1 MALASGR
8 PANGRGARR
17 HGARPF
23 YFFPLLPLLLLFLLP
38 SPAWPG
44 TDGYLA
50 ELKGT
55 AEQRRLQDDGY
66 WDILLFYK
74 PAGGGRKSLVDDPK
88 FFLSPVGKRDPGAE
102 LSATLD
108 AMFDD
113 SLSPPARCR
122 FPARYEWLKETLR
135 IDPSRLPAPECPEL
149 DNTLRTINPK
159 SASLIFAS
167 GHMNAP
173 ASMFGHTFLRLDSA
187 YESPLLSYAVNYAAT
202 INPKDSGIAYAFKG
216 ILGGY
221 PGYYSIL
228 PYYVKVREYAAMDQR
243 DLWEYRTN
251 LTETEVRRM
260 TLHIL
265 EMRGIF
271 ADYYFL
277 DENCSYDLLFLLEA
291 ARPSV
296 ALTDRHKGFFVTP
309 IETLHSVLAEGLI
322 DNVVFRPSAARTIR
336 HKAEEAGEA
345 EVALA
350 KSLAAGD
357 VAPSDVVEGPL
368 PATGKIRV
376 LDLASDFTNY
386 LFLKK
391 EIPKDLY
398 QGRYLGI
405 LAARST
411 VAGPP
416 PEPRPLPVPAPPESG
431 HLVSRASLAGGARDG
446 RPFLE
451 IAYRPA
457 YHSLEDPVEGFND
470 GSQIVFAEAAVRW
483 YPRDDKIR
491 LQRLDLIDIVSLA
504 PRDAF
509 FRPVS
514 WKLQTGF
521 ATRDFPGDVESLV
534 YALNPGGGFAWK
546 VSPLGIVFLLAET
559 DLAVSGRYDH
569 SFAFGMGGSA
579 GIARQLSDRWGLLG
593 QARYIYGVLGDREQ
607 GRRFTASLKVPF
619 RLSRNRSLVLD
630 GEREEAPSVHVGTI
644 RLTWNAYF

>member
-1 MALASGR
+1 VRL
-8 PANGRGARR
+8 

-23 YFFPLLPLLLLFLLP
+23 FFLPLLLLFLLP
-38 SPAWPG
+38 STAWPG
-44 TDGYLA
+44 TNGYLS
-50 ELKGT
+50 ELKET
-55 AEQRRLQDDGY
+55 AARRRLQDDRY

-88 FFLSPVGKRDPGAE
+88 FFLTPGGKRDPAAE

-108 AMFDD
+108 AMFDG

-122 FPARYEWLKETLR
+122 FPARDEWLKETLP
-135 IDPSRLPAPECPEL
+135 IDPARLPAPKCPEL
-149 DNTLRTINPK
+149 DNTLRAINPK

-173 ASMFGHTFLRLDSA
+173 ASMFGHTFLRLDGD

-202 INPKDSGIAYAFKG
+202 IDRRDGGIAYAFKG
-216 ILGGY
+216 ILGYY

-265 EMRGIF
+265 EMEGIY

-296 ALTDRHKGFFVTP
+296 TLTDRHKGFFAAP
-309 IETLHSVLAEGLI
+309 IDTLRSVLAEGLI
-322 DNVVFRPSAARTIR
+322 DNVVFRPSTARTIR
-336 HKAEEAGEA
+336 HKASEAGEE
-345 EVALA
+345 EVDMAN
-350 KSLAAGD
+350 SLASGD
-357 VAPSDVVEGPL
+357 AAPSDVVEGPL
-368 PATGKIRV
+368 PANGKVRV

-386 LFLKK
+386 LYLKR
-391 EIPKDLY
+391 EIPKDVY
-398 QGRYLGI
+398 QGRYLRI
-405 LAARST
+405 LEARST

-416 PEPRPLPVPAPPESG
+416 PESRPVPVPAPPESG
-431 HLVSRASLAGGARDG
+431 HLVSRASLAGGVRDG
-446 RPFLE
+446 HSFLE

-457 YHSLEDPVEGFND
+457 YHSLEDPAEGFND
-470 GSQIVFAEAAVRW
+470 GSQIVFAEAAIRW
-483 YPRDDKIR
+483 YPRDEKVR

-514 WKLQTGF
+514 WKVQTGF
-521 ATRDFPGDVESLV
+521 ATRDFPGGVESLV

-559 DLAVSGRYDH
+559 DLAISGRYDR
-569 SFAFGMGGSA
+569 SFALGGGGSA
-579 GIARQLSDRWGLLG
+579 GIARPLSDRWGLLG

-607 GRRFTASLKVPF
+607 GRRFTASLKVPI
-619 RLSRNRSLVLD
+619 RHSRNRSLVLD
-630 GEREEAPSVHVGTI
+630 GEHADAPSVHVGPVRI
-644 RLTWNAYF
+644 TWNAHF

>member
-1 MALASGR
+1 M
-8 PANGRGARR
+8 RR
-17 HGARPF
+17 RGARPF
-23 YFFPLLPLLLLFLLP
+23 FFFPLLLLFLLP
-38 SPAWPG
+38 FPAWPG

-55 AEQRRLQDDGY
+55 AERRRLQDDRY

-74 PAGGGRKSLVDDPK
+74 PAAGGRKSLVDDPN
-88 FFLSPVGKRDPGAE
+88 FFLAPGGKRDPGAE

-108 AMFDD
+108 AMFDN

-122 FPARYEWLKETLR
+122 FPARYEWLKETLP
-135 IDPSRLPAPECPEL
+135 IDPARLPTPDCPVL
-149 DNTLRTINPK
+149 DNTLRAINPK

-173 ASMFGHTFLRLDSA
+173 ASMFGHTFLRLDGA

-216 ILGGY
+216 IFGYY

-228 PYYVKVREYAAMDQR
+228 PYYAKVREYASMEQR
-243 DLWEYRTN
+243 DLWEFRTN

-260 TLHIL
+260 TLHVL
-265 EMRGIF
+265 EMQGIY

-296 ALTDRHKGFFVTP
+296 TLTDRHKGFFVAP
-309 IETLHSVLAEGLI
+309 IETLRSVLAEGLI

-336 HKAEEAGEA
+336 HKASEAGEA

-350 KSLAAGD
+350 KSLASGD
-357 VAPSDVVEGPL
+357 AAPSDVVGGPL
-368 PATGKIRV
+368 PDTGKARV

-386 LFLKK
+386 LFLKR
-391 EIPKDLY
+391 EIPKDPY
-398 QGRYLGI
+398 QGRYLRI

-411 VAGPP
+411 VESRL
-416 PEPRPLPVPAPPESG
+416 PESRPLPVPAPPESG
-431 HLVSRASLAGGARDG
+431 HLVSRASLAAGTRDG

-457 YHSLEDPVEGFND
+457 YHSLEDPAEGFND
-470 GSQIVFAEAAVRW
+470 GSQIVFSEAALRW
-483 YPRDDKIR
+483 YPRDEKVR
-491 LQRLDLIDIVSLA
+491 LQRWDLIDIVSLA
-504 PRDAF
+504 PRDIF
-509 FRPVS
+509 FRPIS
-514 WKLQTGF
+514 WKVQTGF
-521 ATRDFPGDVESLV
+521 ATRDFPGGVESIV

-546 VSPLGIVFLLAET
+546 VSPLGIVSILAET
-559 DLAVSGRYDH
+559 DLAISGRYDR

-579 GIARQLSDRWGLLG
+579 GFARQVSDRWGVLAR
-593 QARYIYGVLGDREQ
+593 ARYVHGVLGDREQ
-607 GRRFTASLKVPF
+607 GRRFTASLKVPL
-619 RLSRNRSLVLD
+619 RLSRNRSLVLEGEHAD
-630 GEREEAPSVHVGTI
+630 GPSVHAGTI
-644 RLTWNAYF
+644 QLTWNAHF

>member
-1 MALASGR
+1 M
-8 PANGRGARR
+8 RR
-17 HGARPF
+17 RGARPF
-23 YFFPLLPLLLLFLLP
+23 FFSPFLLLFLLP
-38 SPAWPG
+38 SPAFPG
-44 TDGYLA
+44 ANGYLA
-50 ELKGT
+50 ELKET
-55 AEQRRLQDDGY
+55 AARRSLQDDRY

-74 PAGGGRKSLVDDPK
+74 PAAGGRKSLVDDRG
-88 FFLSPVGKRDPGAE
+88 FFLSPGGKRDPGAE

-122 FPARYEWLKETLR
+122 FPARYEWLKETLP
-135 IDPSRLPAPECPEL
+135 IDPVRLPAPECPEL
-149 DNTLRTINPK
+149 DNTLRAINPK

-173 ASMFGHTFLRLDSA
+173 ASMFGHTFLRLDGDYA
-187 YESPLLSYAVNYAAT
+187 SPLLSYAVNYAAT
-202 INPKDSGIAYAFKG
+202 INPKDGGIAYAFKG
-216 ILGGY
+216 ILGYY

-228 PYYVKVREYAAMDQR
+228 PYYAKVREYANMDQR

-251 LTETEVRRM
+251 LTEAEVRRM

-265 EMRGIF
+265 EMQGIY

-277 DENCSYDLLFLLEA
+277 DENCSYDLLFLLES

-296 ALTDRHKGFFVTP
+296 TLTDRHKGFFVTP
-309 IETLHSVLAEGLI
+309 IDTLRSVLAEGLI
-322 DNVVFRPSAARTIR
+322 DNVVFRPSTARMIR
-336 HKAEEAGEA
+336 HKGEEAGEA
-345 EVALA
+345 GVGMAKALA
-350 KSLAAGD
+350 SGD
-357 VAPSDVVEGPL
+357 VAPSTVVDGPL
-368 PATGKIRV
+368 PPESKASV
-376 LDLASDFTNY
+376 LDLAADFTHY
-386 LFLKK
+386 LYLKK
-391 EIPKDLY
+391 EIPKDAY
-398 QGRYLGI
+398 QGRYLRI

-416 PEPRPLPVPAPPESG
+416 PESRPLPVPAPPVSG
-431 HLVSRASLAGGARDG
+431 NLVSRASLGGGTRVG

-457 YHSLEDPVEGFND
+457 YQSLEDPAEGFND
-470 GSQIVFAEAAVRW
+470 GSQIVFAEGAVRW
-483 YPRDDKIR
+483 YPKDEKVR
-491 LQRLDLIDIVSLA
+491 LQRLNLIDIVSLA
-504 PRDAF
+504 PRDAL

-514 WKLQTGF
+514 WKVQTGF
-521 ATRDFPGDVESLV
+521 ATREFPDDVEALV

-546 VSPLGIVFLLAET
+546 AAPLGIVYLLAET
-559 DLAVSGRYDH
+559 DLAVSGRYDR

-579 GIARQLSDRWGLLG
+579 GIARQVSDRWGLLA

-607 GRRFTASLKVPF
+607 GRRFTASLKVPV

-630 GEREEAPSVHVGTI
+630 GEHAEGPSVHAGTI

>member
-1 MALASGR
+1 M
-8 PANGRGARR
+8 RR
-17 HGARPF
+17 RGARPF
-23 YFFPLLPLLLLFLLP
+23 FFSPFLLLFLLP
-38 SPAWPG
+38 SPAFPG
-44 TDGYLA
+44 ANGYLA
-50 ELKGT
+50 ELKET
-55 AEQRRLQDDGY
+55 AARSRLQDDRY

-74 PAGGGRKSLVDDPK
+74 PAAEGRKSLVDDPN
-88 FFLSPVGKRDPGAE
+88 FFLAPDGKRDPGAE

-122 FPARYEWLKETLR
+122 FPARYEWLKEALR
-135 IDPSRLPAPECPEL
+135 IDPAQLRAPECPVL
-149 DNTLRTINPK
+149 DNTLRAINPK

-173 ASMFGHTFLRLDSA
+173 ASMFGHTFLRVDGD

-202 INPKDSGIAYAFKG
+202 INRMDGGIAYAFKG
-216 ILGGY
+216 IFGYY

-228 PYYVKVREYAAMDQR
+228 PYYVKVREYASMEQR

-251 LTETEVRRM
+251 LTEAEVRRM

-265 EMRGIF
+265 EMQGVYM
-271 ADYYFL
+271 DYYFL

-296 ALTDRHKGFFVTP
+296 TLTDRHKGFFVAP
-309 IETLHSVLAEGLI
+309 IDTLRSVLAEGLI
-322 DNVVFRPSAARTIR
+322 DNVVFRPSTARTIR
-336 HKAEEAGEA
+336 HKAAEAGET
-345 EVALA
+345 EVGMA
-350 KSLAAGD
+350 KSLASGD
-357 VAPSDVVEGPL
+357 AAPSDVVEGPL
-368 PATGKIRV
+368 PANGKVRV

-386 LFLKK
+386 LYLKRD
-391 EIPKDLY
+391 IPKDAY
-398 QGRYLGI
+398 QGRYIRI
-405 LAARST
+405 LSARST

-416 PEPRPLPVPAPPESG
+416 PESRPLPVPAPPESG
-431 HLVSRASLAGGARDG
+431 HLVSRASLAAGARDG
-446 RPFLE
+446 HPFLE

-457 YHSLEDPVEGFND
+457 YHSLEDPAEGFND

-483 YPRDDKIR
+483 YPRDEKVR

-514 WKLQTGF
+514 WKVQTGF
-521 ATRDFPGDVESLV
+521 ATRDFPGGVEALV

-546 VSPLGIVFLLAET
+546 VPPLGIVFLLAET
-559 DLAVSGRYDH
+559 DLAISGRYDR
-569 SFAFGMGGSA
+569 SFAFGMGGSM
-579 GIARQLSDRWGLLG
+579 GIARPLSDRLGLLA
-593 QARYIYGVLGDREQ
+593 QARYIYGVLGDLEE
-607 GRRFTASLKVPF
+607 GRRFTASLKVPV

-630 GEREEAPSVHVGTI
+630 GEHVEGPSVHADTI
-644 RLTWNAYF
+644 RLTWNAHF

>member
-1 MALASGR
+1 M
-8 PANGRGARR
+8 RR
-17 HGARPF
+17 RGARPF
-23 YFFPLLPLLLLFLLP
+23 FFFPLLLLSLLP
-38 SPAWPG
+38 SPAWTG

-55 AEQRRLQDDGY
+55 AARRRLQDDRY

-74 PAGGGRKSLVDDPK
+74 PAAGGRKSLVDDPK
-88 FFLSPVGKRDPGAE
+88 FFLAPGGKRDPGAE

-108 AMFDD
+108 AMFDN

-122 FPARYEWLKETLR
+122 FPARYEWLKETLP
-135 IDPSRLPAPECPEL
+135 IDPVRLPAPECSEL
-149 DNTLRTINPK
+149 DNTLRAINPK

-202 INPKDSGIAYAFKG
+202 INRKDSGISYAFKG
-216 ILGGY
+216 IFGYY

-228 PYYVKVREYAAMDQR
+228 PYYVKVREYASMEQR

-260 TLHIL
+260 ALHIL
-265 EMRGIF
+265 EMQGIHT
-271 ADYYFL
+271 DYYFL

-296 ALTDRHKGFFVTP
+296 TLTDRHRGFFVAP
-309 IETLHSVLAEGLI
+309 IETLRSVLAEGLI
-322 DNVVFRPSAARTIR
+322 DNVVFRPSTARKIR
-336 HKAEEAGEA
+336 HKTAEAGEA
-345 EVALA
+345 EVGLA
-350 KSLAAGD
+350 KSLASGD
-357 VAPSDVVEGPL
+357 AAPSSVVEGPL
-368 PATGKIRV
+368 PAIGKARV
-376 LDLASDFTNY
+376 LDLASDFTQY
-386 LFLKK
+386 LYLKR
-391 EIPKDLY
+391 EIPKDAY
-398 QGRYLGI
+398 QGRYLRI

-411 VAGPP
+411 VAGRP
-416 PEPRPLPVPAPPESG
+416 PESRPLPVPDPPKSG
-431 HLVSRASLAGGARDG
+431 HLVSRASLSGGARDG

-457 YHSLEDPVEGFND
+457 YHSLEDPAKGFND
-470 GSQIVFAEAAVRW
+470 GSQIVFSEAAVRW
-483 YPRDDKIR
+483 YPRDEKVR
-491 LQRLDLIDIVSLA
+491 LQRLDLIDIVSLS

-514 WKLQTGF
+514 WKVQTGF
-521 ATRDFPGDVESLV
+521 ATRDFPGGVESLV

-546 VSPLGIVFLLAET
+546 VSPLGIVSILAET
-559 DLAVSGRYDH
+559 DLAVSGRYDR

-579 GIARQLSDRWGLLG
+579 GIARQVSDRWGVLAR
-593 QARYIYGVLGDREQ
+593 ARYVHGVLGDREQ
-607 GRRFTASLKVPF
+607 GRRFAASLKVPV
-619 RLSRNRSLVLD
+619 RLSRNRSLVLE
-630 GEREEAPSVHVGTI
+630 GEHTEGPSVHVGTI
-644 RLTWNAYF
+644 RFTWNAHF

>member
-1 MALASGR
+1 V
-8 PANGRGARR
+8 RR
-17 HGARPF
+17 RGARPF
-23 YFFPLLPLLLLFLLP
+23 FFFPVLLLFLLP
-38 SPAWPG
+38 SPALPG
-44 TDGYLA
+44 ADGYLA
-50 ELKGT
+50 QLKET
-55 AEQRRLQDDGY
+55 AARSRLQDDRY

-74 PAGGGRKSLVDDPK
+74 PAAEGRKSLVDDPN
-88 FFLSPVGKRDPGAE
+88 FFLAPGGKRDPGAE

-122 FPARYEWLKETLR
+122 FPARYEWLKEALR
-135 IDPSRLPAPECPEL
+135 IDPARLPAPECPVL
-149 DNTLRTINPK
+149 DNTLRAINPK

-173 ASMFGHTFLRLDSA
+173 ASMFGHTFLRLDGD

-202 INPKDSGIAYAFKG
+202 INRKDGGIAYAFKG
-216 ILGGY
+216 IFGYY
-221 PGYYSIL
+221 PGFYSIL
-228 PYYVKVREYAAMDQR
+228 PYYVKVREYANMDQR

-251 LTETEVRRM
+251 LTEAEVRRM

-265 EMRGIF
+265 EMQGLY

-296 ALTDRHKGFFVTP
+296 TLTDRNKGFFVTP
-309 IETLHSVLAEGLI
+309 IDTLRSVLAEGLI
-322 DNVVFRPSAARTIR
+322 DNVVFRPSTARTIR
-336 HKAEEAGEA
+336 HKAGEAGEA
-345 EVALA
+345 EVGMA
-350 KSLAAGD
+350 KSLASGE
-357 VAPSDVVEGPL
+357 VAPSTVVEGPL
-368 PATGKIRV
+368 PPEGKARV
-376 LDLASDFTNY
+376 LDLASEFTHY
-386 LFLKK
+386 LYLKK
-391 EIPKDLY
+391 DLPKDAY

-416 PEPRPLPVPAPPESG
+416 PESRPLPVPAPPESG

-446 RPFLE
+446 HPFLE

-457 YHSLEDPVEGFND
+457 YHSLEDPAEGFND

-483 YPRDDKIR
+483 YPRDEKVR

-514 WKLQTGF
+514 WKVQTGF
-521 ATRDFPGDVESLV
+521 ATRDFPGGVEGLV

-546 VSPLGIVFLLAET
+546 VTPLGIVFLLAET
-559 DLAVSGRYDH
+559 DLAFSGRYDR

-579 GIARQLSDRWGLLG
+579 GIARQVSDRWGLLA
-593 QARYIYGVLGDREQ
+593 QARYIYGVLGDREE
-607 GRRFTASLKVPF
+607 GRRFTASLKVPV
-619 RLSRNRSLVLD
+619 RLSRNRTLVLD
-630 GEREEAPSVHVGTI
+630 GEHVEGPSVHAGTI
-644 RLTWNAYF
+644 RLTWNAHF

>member
-1 MALASGR
+1 M
-8 PANGRGARR
+8 RR
-17 HGARPF
+17 RGARPF
-23 YFFPLLPLLLLFLLP
+23 FLLPLLFLFLLP
-38 SPAWPG
+38 SSARSD
-44 TDGYLA
+44 TDDYLA
-50 ELKGT
+50 ELKKT
-55 AEQRRLQDDGY
+55 AEQRRLQDDRY

-74 PAGGGRKSLVDDPK
+74 PAAGGRKSLIDDPK
-88 FFLSPVGKRDPGAE
+88 FFLAPGGKRDPGAE

-108 AMFDD
+108 AMFDN
-113 SLSPPARCR
+113 SFLPPARCR
-122 FPARYEWLKETLR
+122 FPARYEWLRETLR
-135 IDPSRLPAPECPEL
+135 IDPARFPAPECPEL
-149 DNTLRTINPK
+149 DNTLRAINPK

-173 ASMFGHTFLRLDSA
+173 ASMFGHTFLRLDGD

-202 INPKDSGIAYAFKG
+202 INRKDSGIAYALKG
-216 ILGGY
+216 IFGYY
-221 PGYYSIL
+221 PGHYSIL
-228 PYYVKVREYAAMDQR
+228 PYYAKVREYAAMDQR

-251 LTETEVRRM
+251 LTKTEVRRM

-265 EMRGIF
+265 ELQGIY

-296 ALTDRHKGFFVTP
+296 TLTDRHKGFFVAP
-309 IETLHSVLAEGLI
+309 IDTLRSTLAEGLI

-336 HKAEEAGEA
+336 HNAAEAGA
-345 EVALA
+345 TEVALA
-350 KSLAAGD
+350 KSLASGD
-357 VAPSDVVEGPL
+357 VAPSTVVEGSL
-368 PATGKIRV
+368 PPQGKARV

-386 LFLKK
+386 LFLKR
-391 EIPKDLY
+391 EIPKDAY

-416 PEPRPLPVPAPPESG
+416 PESRPLPVPAPPESG

-446 RPFLE
+446 HSFLE

-483 YPRDDKIR
+483 YPGDEKIR

-514 WKLQTGF
+514 WKVQTGF
-521 ATRDFPGDVESLV
+521 ATREFPDDVEALV

-546 VSPLGIVFLLAET
+546 VSPFWIAFLLAET
-559 DLAVSGRYDH
+559 DLAISGRYDR
-569 SFAFGMGGSA
+569 SFALGMGGSA
-579 GIARQLSDRWGLLG
+579 GIARQVS
-593 QARYIYGVLGDREQ
+593 
-607 GRRFTASLKVPF
+607 
-619 RLSRNRSLVLD
+619 
-630 GEREEAPSVHVGTI
+630 
-644 RLTWNAYF
+644 

>member
-1 MALASGR
+1 V
-8 PANGRGARR
+8 RR
-17 HGARPF
+17 RGARPF
-23 YFFPLLPLLLLFLLP
+23 FLLPLLFLFLLP
-38 SPAWPG
+38 SSARSD
-44 TDGYLA
+44 TDDYLA
-50 ELKGT
+50 ELKKT
-55 AEQRRLQDDGY
+55 AEQRRLQDDRY

-74 PAGGGRKSLVDDPK
+74 PAAGGRKSLIDDPK
-88 FFLSPVGKRDPGAE
+88 FFLAPGGKRDPGAE

-108 AMFDD
+108 AMFDN
-113 SLSPPARCR
+113 SFLPPARCR
-122 FPARYEWLKETLR
+122 FPARYEWLRETLR
-135 IDPSRLPAPECPEL
+135 IDPARFPAPECPEL
-149 DNTLRTINPK
+149 DNTLRAINPK

-173 ASMFGHTFLRLDSA
+173 ASMFGHTFLRLDGD

-202 INPKDSGIAYAFKG
+202 INRKDSGIAYALKG
-216 ILGGY
+216 IFGYY
-221 PGYYSIL
+221 PGHYSIL
-228 PYYVKVREYAAMDQR
+228 PYYAKVREYAAMDQR

-251 LTETEVRRM
+251 LTKTEVRRM

-265 EMRGIF
+265 ELQGIY

-296 ALTDRHKGFFVTP
+296 TLTDRHKGFFVAP
-309 IETLHSVLAEGLI
+309 IDTLRSTLAEGLI

-336 HKAEEAGEA
+336 HNAAEAGA
-345 EVALA
+345 TEVALA
-350 KSLAAGD
+350 KSLASGD
-357 VAPSDVVEGPL
+357 VAPSTVVEGSL
-368 PATGKIRV
+368 PPQGKARV

-386 LFLKK
+386 LFLKR
-391 EIPKDLY
+391 EIPKDAY

-416 PEPRPLPVPAPPESG
+416 PESRPLPVPAPPESG

-446 RPFLE
+446 HSFLE

-483 YPRDDKIR
+483 YPGDEKIR

-514 WKLQTGF
+514 WKVQTGF
-521 ATRDFPGDVESLV
+521 ATREFPDDVEALV

-546 VSPLGIVFLLAET
+546 VSPFWIAFLLAET
-559 DLAVSGRYDH
+559 DLAISGRYDR
-569 SFAFGMGGSA
+569 SFALGMGGSA
-579 GIARQLSDRWGLLG
+579 GIARQVSDTWGLLG

-607 GRRFTASLKVPF
+607 GRRFTASVKVPV

-630 GEREEAPSVHVGTI
+630 GEHAEGPSVHAGTI
-644 RLTWNAYF
+644 RLTWNAHF

>member
-1 MALASGR
+1 M
-8 PANGRGARR
+8 
-17 HGARPF
+17 
-23 YFFPLLPLLLLFLLP
+23 LP
-38 SPAWPG
+38 SPALPG

-55 AEQRRLQDDGY
+55 AARRLLQDDRY

-74 PAGGGRKSLVDDPK
+74 PAAGGRKSLVDDPR
-88 FFLSPVGKRDPGAE
+88 FFLAPGGKLDPGAE

-122 FPARYEWLKETLR
+122 FPARYEWLKETLS
-135 IDPSRLPAPECPEL
+135 IDPARLPAPECPVL
-149 DNTLRTINPK
+149 DNTLRAINPK

-173 ASMFGHTFLRLDSA
+173 ASMFGHTFLRLDGD

-216 ILGGY
+216 IFGYY

-228 PYYVKVREYAAMDQR
+228 PYYAKVREYASMEQR
-243 DLWEYRTN
+243 DLWEFRTN

-260 TLHIL
+260 TLHIQ
-265 EMRGIF
+265 EMRGIY

-296 ALTDRHKGFFVTP
+296 TLTDRHMGFFVAP
-309 IETLHSVLAEGLI
+309 IETLRSVLAEGLI

-336 HKAEEAGEA
+336 HKASEAGEA
-345 EVALA
+345 EVDMA
-350 KSLAAGD
+350 KSLASGD
-357 VAPSDVVEGPL
+357 AAPLSVMEGTL
-368 PATGKIRV
+368 PATGKARV
-376 LDLASDFTNY
+376 LDLASDYTQY
-386 LFLKK
+386 LYLKK
-391 EIPKDLY
+391 EIPKDAY
-398 QGRYLGI
+398 QERYLRI

-416 PEPRPLPVPAPPESG
+416 PESRPLPIPAPPESG

-446 RPFLE
+446 HSFLE

-457 YHSLEDPVEGFND
+457 YHSLEDPAEGFND
-470 GSQIVFAEAAVRW
+470 GSQIVFSEAAVRW
-483 YPRDDKIR
+483 YPGDEKVR
-491 LQRLDLIDIVSLA
+491 LQRWDLIDIVSLA
-504 PRDAF
+504 PRDDF

-514 WKLQTGF
+514 WKVQTGF

-546 VSPLGIVFLLAET
+546 VSPLGIVSILAET
-559 DLAVSGRYDH
+559 DLAISGRYDR
-569 SFAFGMGGSA
+569 SFTFGMGGSA
-579 GIARQLSDRWGLLG
+579 GIARQVSDRWGVLG
-593 QARYIYGVLGDREQ
+593 QARYIYGMLGDREQ
-607 GRRFTASLKVPF
+607 GRRFTASLKVPV
-619 RLSRNRSLVLD
+619 RLTRNRSLVLD
-630 GEREEAPSVHVGTI
+630 GEHSEGRSVHASTI
-644 RLTWNAYF
+644 RLTWNTYF

>member
-1 MALASGR
+1 V
-8 PANGRGARR
+8 RR
-17 HGARPF
+17 RGARPF
-23 YFFPLLPLLLLFLLP
+23 FLLPLLFLFLLP
-38 SPAWPG
+38 SSARSD
-44 TDGYLA
+44 TDDYLA
-50 ELKGT
+50 ELKKT
-55 AEQRRLQDDGY
+55 AEQRRLQDDRY

-74 PAGGGRKSLVDDPK
+74 PAAGGRKSLIDDPK
-88 FFLSPVGKRDPGAE
+88 FFLAPGGKRDPGAE

-108 AMFDD
+108 AMFDN
-113 SLSPPARCR
+113 SFLPPARCR
-122 FPARYEWLKETLR
+122 FPARYEWLRETLR
-135 IDPSRLPAPECPEL
+135 IDPARFPAPDCPVL
-149 DNTLRTINPK
+149 DNTLRAINPK

-173 ASMFGHTFLRLDSA
+173 ASMFGHTFLRLDGD

-202 INPKDSGIAYAFKG
+202 INRKDSGIAYALKG
-216 ILGGY
+216 IFGYY
-221 PGYYSIL
+221 PGHYSIL
-228 PYYVKVREYAAMDQR
+228 PYYAKVREYAAMDQR

-251 LTETEVRRM
+251 LTKTEVRRM

-265 EMRGIF
+265 ELQGIY

-296 ALTDRHKGFFVTP
+296 TLTDRHKGFFVAP
-309 IETLHSVLAEGLI
+309 IDTLRSTLAEGLI

-336 HKAEEAGEA
+336 HNAAEAGA
-345 EVALA
+345 TEVALA
-350 KSLAAGD
+350 KSLASGD
-357 VAPSDVVEGPL
+357 VAPSTVVEGSL
-368 PATGKIRV
+368 PPQGKARV

-386 LFLKK
+386 LFLKR
-391 EIPKDLY
+391 EIPKDAY

-416 PEPRPLPVPAPPESG
+416 PESRPLPVPAPPESG

-446 RPFLE
+446 HSFLE

-483 YPRDDKIR
+483 YPGDEKIR

-514 WKLQTGF
+514 WKVQTGF
-521 ATRDFPGDVESLV
+521 ATREFPDDVEALV

-546 VSPLGIVFLLAET
+546 VSPFWIAFLLAET
-559 DLAVSGRYDH
+559 DLAISGRYDR
-569 SFAFGMGGSA
+569 SFALGMGGSA
-579 GIARQLSDRWGLLG
+579 GIARQVSDTWGLLG

-607 GRRFTASLKVPF
+607 GRRFTASVKVPV

-630 GEREEAPSVHVGTI
+630 GEHAEGPSVHAGTI
-644 RLTWNAYF
+644 RLTWNAHF